1 MIVIAFLSYYI
12 TLAGR
17 LSGQSQQQQVVDTS
31 TLIGCLYFNRKVASG
46 GGNKL
51 PQRQKK
57 ALHIK

>member
-17 LSGQSQQQQVVDTS
+17 LNGQSQQQVVDTS
-31 TLIGCLYFNRKVASG
+31 SLIGCLYFNRKVASG